1 MFRFKWVELSCI
13 SRSTVQFVRHAQ
25 DSMRCI
31 IATETLGKLCSF
43 HFSMFFHSRAAGHG
57 GMPLKYRHRMWP
69 QLLRTSSA
77 EFEKLLDV
85 QLPNKALQRSWKV
98 NVGQC
103 WEMSEL
109 SKKNPSD
116 LAFQNYER
124 GGRHMQH
131 WLGWLGC
138 WVSFSPSGAPH
149 CVKVKEQIDA
159 DVPRTRRLA
168 FRHSVDFE
176 IWRGALLQ
184 DSTWTCQEQ
193 PCCWSSH
200 RASASAACFRSSPTG
215 NWLCPGYVTWQNP
228 EKVGKCV
235 ILLKCQDFWNPPCQ
249 EDAA

>member
-13 SRSTVQFVRHAQ
+13 SWSTVQFVRHAQ

-176 IWRGALLQ
+176 ICCKTQHGHVRNSLVAGRHTELQRVLHALGA
-184 DSTWTCQEQ
+184 
-193 PCCWSSH
+193 H
-200 RASASAACFRSSPTG
+200 RPEI
-215 NWLCPGYVTWQNP
+215 GYAQGMWH
-228 EKVGKCV
+228 GKIWKKLV
-235 ILLKCQDFWNPPCQ
+235 NV
-249 EDAA
+249 